1 MCQLHPQTLRRSVKG
16 RWQANTS
23 YEGGPAERDGGEK
36 FKSQVRYP
44 ENTDAGDPANFGGI
58 WDAGW
63 C

>member
-1 MCQLHPQTLRRSVKG
+1 MKSAQLK
-16 RWQANTS
+16 
-23 YEGGPAERDGGEK
+23 ERDGGEK